1 MSCNDSCIFSDPC
14 FPIPVPHQDPSFTE
28 GCINFRRNSPAC
40 FSGKYVNTRCIENY
54 IKEFMN
60 EGEVF
65 QLHVIGGLTNFN
77 NLSSVPTKPVAKFG
91 SK

>member
-1 MSCNDSCIFSDPC
+1 
-14 FPIPVPHQDPSFTE
+14 
-28 GCINFRRNSPAC
+28 
-40 FSGKYVNTRCIENY
+40 
-54 IKEFMN
+54 MN

-65 QLHVIGGLTNFN
+65 QLHVIWGLTNFN

>member
-1 MSCNDSCIFSDPC
+1 
-14 FPIPVPHQDPSFTE
+14 
-28 GCINFRRNSPAC
+28 
-40 FSGKYVNTRCIENY
+40 
-54 IKEFMN
+54 MN

-65 QLHVIGGLTNFN
+65 QLHVIGGLTNFD